1 MTTMQKTI
9 FHIKEMDCPSEES
22 LIRMK
27 LEEIPDIARIDINIQ
42 DRKTTIFHRA
52 NTAEIEK
59 LLSELKLGSSLVSSE
74 VIEEELS
81 GADGKK
87 DRKQK
92 KILWTVLFINFGFF
106 IIEMVTGLI
115 SRSMGLVADSLDML
129 ADAFMYAISLFAVGK
144 AVGTKKKVAGA
155 IGYFQIL
162 LAVSGLFEVARRF
175 IFNESIP
182 DFQFMIGISVL
193 ALAANGISLYILEKA
208 KSNEAHI
215 RASMICTSNDV
226 IMNLGVIVGGILVFL
241 LDSAIPDLVVG
252 VVVFGIVIRGALRIL
267 KLAK

>member
-1 MTTMQKTI
+1 MQKTI

-252 VVVFGIVIRGALRIL
+252 IVVFGIVIRGALRIL

>member
-1 MTTMQKTI
+1 MQKTI

>member
-1 MTTMQKTI
+1 MQKTI

-144 AVGTKKKVAGA
+144 AVGTKKRVAGA